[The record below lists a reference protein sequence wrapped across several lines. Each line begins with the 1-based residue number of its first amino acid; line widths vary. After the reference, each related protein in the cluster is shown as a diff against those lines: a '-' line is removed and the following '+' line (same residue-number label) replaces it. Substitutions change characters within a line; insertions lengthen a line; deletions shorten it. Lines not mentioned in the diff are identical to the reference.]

1 MEQRQEELEKEI
13 HKDKFKKIKEETIE
27 QQAKHLFKLAIK
39 QKTSDDLAKLVTQLG
54 IDHFQICKQMVN
66 YGVLW
71 KNISNDKKIDMKFKI
86 KISLENKKVTWN
98 HLDIAEKPEL
108 EKLMK
113 DLKVPH
119 NRLNTFCI
127 TDQEYRIR
135 IINFILSNNP
145 KEDLMV
151 FFNSKIKPAV
161 KGRKITATHTDVLQ
175 QIRFAIQK
183 FSELQNLDI
192 NNIHLDILEELQKE
206 IDLTQDETGLE
217 PNFKLEAKRSD
228 QSQVARV
235 NENGILNIDLYIIFV
250 IIYLFQI
257 QSSAQCASRLLT
269 TYNFYNLVNVK
280 SQKAD

>member
-1 MEQRQEELEKEI
+1 M
-13 HKDKFKKIKEETIE
+13 
-27 QQAKHLFKLAIK
+27 
-39 QKTSDDLAKLVTQLG
+39 
-54 IDHFQICKQMVN
+54 
-66 YGVLW
+66 
-71 KNISNDKKIDMKFKI
+71 
-86 KISLENKKVTWN
+86 
-98 HLDIAEKPEL
+98 DIAEKPEL

-192 NNIHLDILEELQKE
+192 NNS
-206 IDLTQDETGLE
+206 
-217 PNFKLEAKRSD
+217 NFSL
-228 QSQVARV
+228 
-235 NENGILNIDLYIIFV
+235 
-250 IIYLFQI
+250 
-257 QSSAQCASRLLT
+257 
-269 TYNFYNLVNVK
+269 
-280 SQKAD
+280 